1 MSDISFLPDGSGWV
15 LTMDEVAH
23 SWVDPDDP
31 TRLEFGYMMRLAD
44 YLDIAA
50 PAGERM
56 RVIHIGGGAMSL
68 PRYLA
73 ATRPTSP
80 QIVLEPNEE
89 LTAKVR
95 EYLPLPAR
103 SGIKV
108 RPVDG
113 RTGVAAMPDD
123 YARVIVVDA
132 FADARVPASLVS
144 VEFFA
149 ECFRVLN
156 PDGLLLFNVI
166 DIFPL
171 TWTKRVLAGIA
182 RFADHL
188 ALSAEPAVL
197 KGHRHGNLVLAASRA
212 PLDTDLIV
220 RLAAGSAFPCRIVHD
235 EQLTKFIGG
244 ASAFYDD
251 EAEGSPKVVRGLLH
265 FE

>member
-1 MSDISFLPDGSGWV
+1 MGDISFLPDGSGWV

-31 TRLEFGYMMRLAD
+31 TRLEFAYMMRLAD

-50 PAGERM
+50 PEGERM
-56 RVIHIGGGAMSL
+56 RVIHVGGGAMSL
-68 PRYLA
+68 PRYVA

-113 RTGVAAMPDD
+113 REGVTAMPDD
-123 YARVIVVDA
+123 YAQVIVVDA

-144 VEFFA
+144 TEFFA
-149 ECFRVLN
+149 QCFRVLYL
-156 PDGLLLFNVI
+156 DGMLLFNVI
-166 DIFPL
+166 DTFPL
-171 TWTKRVLAGIA
+171 AWTRRVLAGA
-182 RFADHL
+182 AEFGEHL
-188 ALSAEPAVL
+188 ALSTESAVL
-197 KGHRHGNLVLAASRA
+197 KGRRHGNLVLAASRA
-212 PLDTDLIV
+212 PLQTDQIV
-220 RLAAGSAFPCRIVHD
+220 RKAAGAAFPYRLLYGSKLVS
-235 EQLTKFIGG
+235 FIGG
-244 ASAFYDD
+244 AEPFTD
-251 EAEGSPKVVRGLLH
+251 EDAEPSPKVERGLLH